1 MRVIQHSIRVIQ
13 QEGKM
18 DLQLKQCLIKS
29 LKASGYVSK
38 DDDLKTNNGLIQT
51 AIYVVDRM
59 ADDMASSRRAR

>member
-1 MRVIQHSIRVIQ
+1 
-13 QEGKM
+13 M

-51 AIYVVDRM
+51 AIYVVARM